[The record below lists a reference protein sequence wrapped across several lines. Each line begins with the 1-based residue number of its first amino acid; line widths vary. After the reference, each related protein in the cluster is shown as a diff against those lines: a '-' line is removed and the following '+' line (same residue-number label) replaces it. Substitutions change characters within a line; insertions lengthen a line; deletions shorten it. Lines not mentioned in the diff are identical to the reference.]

1 MKLSLTLVALLMG
14 VSLSATAQPAA
25 AQPTAS
31 QPATAQLV
39 AAQPANGT
47 AESSQGASASAPA
60 PKTAAEETAASK
72 TVAAKTSDA
81 ETTVSKTSD
90 PKAPA
95 EKTPASKAPATE
107 TTADESMAPFA
118 QEGNAAA
125 LAPAQAEA
133 ITKAFEARF
142 PGIHVDRVRTT
153 PMQGLYEVQVG
164 MDLLYTDAS
173 VDYVLQGS
181 LIDAKAK
188 KDLTAERLET
198 LQQVA
203 FDTLPLKDAIKI
215 VKGNGARK
223 LATFEDPNCPYCKQ
237 LHHTLASVDNVTVY
251 VFLYPILTPD
261 SMSKSRDIWCAPDP
275 AKAWMDWMVGGKAP
289 AASDCKKTP
298 LQANL
303 ALGRKLNVQGT
314 PALFFGN
321 GVRVNGALPLA
332 SLQDKLDAQGKG

>member
-142 PGIHVDRVRTT
+142 PAFTSIACGPPPCRASTRCRWAWTCSIRTPRWTTCCRARSSMPRCQGQAGFDRRTSGDAAAGGFRHLAVEGRHQDRR
-153 PMQGLYEVQVG
+153 QGQWR
-164 MDLLYTDAS
+164 A
-173 VDYVLQGS
+173 
-181 LIDAKAK
+181 
-188 KDLTAERLET
+188 
-198 LQQVA
+198 
-203 FDTLPLKDAIKI
+203 
-215 VKGNGARK
+215 
-223 LATFEDPNCPYCKQ
+223 
-237 LHHTLASVDNVTVY
+237 
-251 VFLYPILTPD
+251 
-261 SMSKSRDIWCAPDP
+261 
-275 AKAWMDWMVGGKAP
+275 
-289 AASDCKKTP
+289 
-298 LQANL
+298 
-303 ALGRKLNVQGT
+303 
-314 PALFFGN
+314 
-321 GVRVNGALPLA
+321 
-332 SLQDKLDAQGKG
+332 